1 MGRPPCC
8 DKVGIKKGPWTPE
21 EDIILSCRLR
31 WTNYLRPGIKESMR
45 TNYVCFWDF
54 LVHRWAAIASYLPQR
69 TDNDIKNYWN
79 THLKKKMNKFQ
90 SALNPPPPP
99 LHQVI
104 ASNSTIFAHQ
114 HHDLCYTDKS
124 DDQSTTNPSLLL
136 DHHIMINHGTTTTSG
151 GGATYASSTENISRL
166 LEGWMRSSPKLNSNK
181 KYICQI
187 PVLLLKAI
195 KRKKAGN
202 KLHHPEQ
209 ESSSNDTDLD
219 EKMRSFPE
227 INTIQNLMENGQQQP
242 FRLFEKWLLDEA
254 AIHQGVVELSSIND
268 DHSFSHDM

>member
-1 MGRPPCC
+1 MGIPPCC

-21 EDIILSCRLR
+21 EDIILVSYIQQNGPGNWRLVP
-31 WTNYLRPGIKESMR
+31 TN
-45 TNYVCFWDF
+45 T
-54 LVHRWAAIASYLPQR
+54 
-69 TDNDIKNYWN
+69 
-79 THLKKKMNKFQ
+79 
-90 SALNPPPPP
+90 ALNPPPPP

-136 DHHIMINHGTTTTSG
+136 DHHIMINHGITTTSG

-166 LEGWMRSSPKLNSNK
+166 LEGWVRSSPKLNSNK
-181 KYICQI
+181 KYIL
-187 PVLLLKAI
+187 PNTSPPKEEDT
-195 KRKKAGN
+195 GN
-202 KLHHPEQ
+202 KLYYHEQ
-209 ESSSNDTDLD
+209 ESCDIISSSHEDFDSLLSFENMNCNIPWEKLSTSSNDIDLD

-242 FRLFEKWLLDEA
+242 LRLFEKWLLDEA
-254 AIHQGVVELSSIND
+254 AI
-268 DHSFSHDM
+268 